1 MERRSR
7 PGPVSP
13 CNRRAASSEQPL
25 KGRDSAP
32 GVGEMGRRN
41 MLAVADATAFIPYS
55 GAPAESMVA
64 SHARTGSRR
73 RMATAEQTADD
84 MRRSALMAAAQAGD
98 KTAYQTLLRDC
109 VPLIGAIARRQG
121 VSADQVD
128 DVVQEVLLT
137 IHRARQTYDPG
148 RSFTAWLRVIAER
161 RAIDLLRQ
169 SGRRGARE
177 LHAPIAFEN
186 YPDETADP
194 AGGLHHADDSGRV
207 SRALASLPPRQR
219 QAVQSL
225 VLNEQSLA
233 EASALTRRSKGS
245 LKVNLHSALKS
256 LRGSME
262 REG

>member
-1 MERRSR
+1 MN
-7 PGPVSP
+7 GWLAGDVTAA
-13 CNRRAASSEQPL
+13 RAVTNNL
-25 KGRDSAP
+25 KGTNSGFQVQMRSK
-32 GVGEMGRRN
+32 N
-41 MLAVADATAFIPYS
+41 MLATIDATAFIPYS
-55 GAPAESMVA
+55 GGAVESMLA
-64 SHARTGSRR
+64 SHARTRSRR
-73 RMATAEQTADD
+73 RMATAEQKPTADD
-84 MRRSALMAAAQAGD
+84 ARRSALMAAAQAGD

-109 VPLIGAIARRQG
+109 VPLIRAIARRQG

-137 IHRARQTYDPG
+137 IHRARQTYDPR

-194 AGGLHHADDSGRV
+194 AGGLQHADNTGRV
-207 SRALASLPPRQR
+207 SHALASLPPRQR
-219 QAVQSL
+219 EAVQHL

-233 EASALTRRSKGS
+233 EASALTKRSKGS
-245 LKVNLHSALKS
+245 LKVNLHRALKA
-256 LRGSME
+256 LRGSVE

>member
-1 MERRSR
+1 MHR
-7 PGPVSP
+7 
-13 CNRRAASSEQPL
+13 
-25 KGRDSAP
+25 KI
-32 GVGEMGRRN
+32 
-41 MLAVADATAFIPYS
+41 MLATIDATAFIPYS
-55 GAPAESMVA
+55 GGAVESMLA
-64 SHARTGSRR
+64 SHARTRSRR
-73 RMATAEQTADD
+73 RMATAEQKPTADD
-84 MRRSALMAAAQAGD
+84 ARRSALMAAAQTGD

-109 VPLIGAIARRQG
+109 VPLIRAIARRKG
-121 VSADQVD
+121 VSADQAD

-137 IHRARQTYDPG
+137 IHRARQTYDPK

-194 AGGLHHADDSGRV
+194 TGALHHADNTGRV
-207 SRALASLPPRQR
+207 SHALASLPPRQR
-219 QAVQSL
+219 EAVQHL

-233 EASALTRRSKGS
+233 EASALTQRSKGS
-245 LKVNLHSALKS
+245 LKVNLHRALKA
-256 LRGSME
+256 LRGSVE

>member
-1 MERRSR
+1 MRR
-7 PGPVSP
+7 
-13 CNRRAASSEQPL
+13 
-25 KGRDSAP
+25 K
-32 GVGEMGRRN
+32 N
-41 MLAVADATAFIPYS
+41 MLAAIEATAFIPYS
-55 GAPAESMVA
+55 GGDVESMLA
-64 SHARTGSRR
+64 SHARTRSRR
-73 RMATAEQTADD
+73 RMATAEQKPTADD
-84 MRRSALMAAAQAGD
+84 ARRSALMAAAQAGD

-109 VPLIGAIARRQG
+109 VPLIRAIARRQG

-137 IHRARQTYDPG
+137 IHRARQTYDPR

-194 AGGLHHADDSGRV
+194 AGGLQHADNTGRV
-207 SRALASLPPRQR
+207 SHALASLPPRQR
-219 QAVQSL
+219 EAVQHL

-233 EASALTRRSKGS
+233 EASALTKRSKGS
-245 LKVNLHSALKS
+245 LKVNLHRALKA
-256 LRGSME
+256 LRGSVE

>member
-1 MERRSR
+1 
-7 PGPVSP
+7 
-13 CNRRAASSEQPL
+13 
-25 KGRDSAP
+25 
-32 GVGEMGRRN
+32 MGRKN
-41 MLAVADATAFIPYS
+41 MLAAVDATAFIPYS
-55 GAPAESMVA
+55 GAAAESTLG
-64 SHARTGSRR
+64 SHARTRSGR
-73 RMATAEQTADD
+73 RMATAEQKPTADD
-84 MRRSALMAAAQAGD
+84 ARRSALMAAAQAGD

-109 VPLIGAIARRQG
+109 VPLIRAIARRQG

-137 IHRARQTYDPG
+137 IHRARQTYDPS

-177 LHAPIAFEN
+177 LHAPIAFES
-186 YPDETADP
+186 YADETADP
-194 AGGLHHADDSGRV
+194 GVGLQQADDTGRV
-207 SRALASLPPRQR
+207 SDALASLPPRQR
-219 QAVQSL
+219 EAVQYL

-245 LKVNLHSALKS
+245 LKVNLHRALKA
-256 LRGSME
+256 LRGSVE